1 MNFNFKIA
9 FILSYCQAKTYIC
22 TPNLLK
28 KMAKKEKTKDEL
40 PKAKFSKENFKKSF
54 RLFKYLGK
62 SKWLFTLGMVFI
74 AGTAAVG
81 LYFPVAAGK
90 MFGYLGNTG
99 MDTSAFSNMVTGT
112 GKELLILLV
121 IQGIVSFGRVYTFS
135 IVTENILKGLRTD
148 TFNKLVQMPMS
159 FFSKNQVADLSSRVA
174 TDINVISEAFTIS
187 IAEVIRQTI
196 VGIGGL
202 CLLVYFTSWDVA
214 KWFIVII
221 PPITVVAILYGRKIR
236 GYSKALQDK
245 IAESGIIVSEA
256 LTGITSVKA
265 FTNEHI
271 EISKYDKVTS
281 EIRKFGIKYGVMRGA
296 FFAFII
302 MCVFGA
308 IFFILYKMLL
318 LINTGELT
326 TENFGKFMMLSLF
339 VAGSLGGLP
348 EQLAS
353 IQRAL
358 GATDRVFEIIDDRN
372 EEINLAFA
380 TNDNSKRVKGD
391 LEFKNIQFTYPTR
404 PDFVVLKNI
413 SFNAKAG
420 ETIALV
426 GSSGSGKSTLASL
439 ALRFYEP
446 NGGEYTIDGKKS
458 TDYELTELRDQMAI
472 VPQDVLLF
480 GGTIKENIMYG
491 KPNATEAEI
500 IDAAKQANA
509 YDFIMSFPE
518 KFETRVG
525 DRGIQLSGGQ
535 RQRVAIA
542 RAVLKN
548 PSILILDEATSSL
561 DSESERLVQ
570 EALDKLMVGR
580 TSIVIAHRLSTIRNA
595 DKIIVLQ
602 KGEVLETGTH
612 QELIT
617 NETGLYHKLSKLQF
631 ELN

>member
-1 MNFNFKIA
+1 
-9 FILSYCQAKTYIC
+9 
-22 TPNLLK
+22 
-28 KMAKKEKTKDEL
+28 MAKGTSVKHKAKDDI
-40 PKAKFSKENFKKSF
+40 PKAKLSAANFKKSF

-62 SKWLFTLGMVFI
+62 SKWIFILGMFFI
-74 AGTAAVG
+74 LATAIVG
-81 LYFPVAAGK
+81 LYFPIMAGK
-90 MFGYLGNTG
+90 MFGYLGQTT
-99 MDTSAFSNMVTGT
+99 MAPSLFKDAVSGT
-112 GKELLILLV
+112 GIELFVLLV

-148 TFNKLVQMPMS
+148 TFNKLVKMPMS

-174 TDINVISEAFTIS
+174 TDINVISDAFAVN

-196 VGIGGL
+196 VGSGGL
-202 CLLVYFTSWDVA
+202 VLLVYYTGWDVA
-214 KWFIVII
+214 KWFLAII
-221 PPITVVAILYGRKIR
+221 PPITIIAIIYGRKIR
-236 GYSKALQDK
+236 KYSKGFQDK
-245 IAESGIIVSEA
+245 ISESGIIVSEA

-265 FTNEHI
+265 FTNEQL
-271 EISKYDKVTS
+271 EISKYDKVTN
-281 EIRKFGIKYGVMRGA
+281 EIRRFGVQYGVMRGA

-302 MCVFGA
+302 MCVFGS
-308 IFFILYKMLL
+308 IFFILYQMLL
-318 LINTGELT
+318 LLNQTGPDGEPLLT
-326 TENFGKFMMLSLF
+326 STNFGIFMMLSFF
-339 VAGSLGGLP
+339 VAASLGGLP

-358 GATDRVFEIIDDRN
+358 GATDRVFDIIDDTH
-372 EEINLAFA
+372 EEINLAHR
-380 TNDNSKRVKGD
+380 NNLNLNRVKGD

-413 SFNAKAG
+413 SFSAKAG

-426 GSSGSGKSTLASL
+426 GSSGSGKSTLASM

-446 NGGEYTIDGKKS
+446 TSGEYTIDGKRS

-480 GGTIKENIMYG
+480 GGTIKENILYG
-491 KPNATEAEI
+491 KPSATDADVIE
-500 IDAAKQANA
+500 AAKQANA
-509 YDFIMSFPE
+509 YDFIMSFPD
-518 KFETRVG
+518 KFETLVG

-570 EALDKLMVGR
+570 EALDKLMIGR

-595 DKIIVLQ
+595 DKIVVLQ
-602 KGEVLETGTH
+602 KGEVVEMGTH

-617 NETGLYHKLSKLQF
+617 NDSGLYQKLSKLQY
-631 ELN
+631 ELS

>member
-1 MNFNFKIA
+1 
-9 FILSYCQAKTYIC
+9 
-22 TPNLLK
+22 
-28 KMAKKEKTKDEL
+28 MAKGKMVTHKSKDDI
-40 PKAKFSKENFKKSF
+40 PKAKLSSENFKKSF

-62 SKWLFTLGMVFI
+62 SKWLFILGMVFI
-74 AGTAAVG
+74 AGTASVG

-99 MDTSAFSNMVTGT
+99 MDTSAFSSMVTGT
-112 GKELLILLV
+112 GVELLILLV
-121 IQGIVSFGRVYTFS
+121 IQGVVSFGRVYTFS

-174 TDINVISEAFTIS
+174 TDINVISEAFTIN

-196 VGIGGL
+196 VGVGGL
-202 CLLVYFTSWDVA
+202 VLLVYFTSWDVA

-221 PPITVVAILYGRKIR
+221 PPITVIAIFYGRKIR

-245 IAESGIIVSEA
+245 ISESSVIVSEA

-265 FTNEHI
+265 FTNEQL
-271 EISKYDKVTS
+271 EISKYDRVTND
-281 EIRKFGIKYGVMRGA
+281 IRKFGIKYGVMRGA

-302 MCVFGA
+302 LCVFGS

-358 GATDRVFEIIDDRN
+358 GATDRVFEIIDDTN
-372 EEINLAFA
+372 EQINLAHR
-380 TNDNSKRVKGD
+380 NNLNLNRVKGE

-404 PDFVVLKNI
+404 ADFVVLKDI
-413 SFNAKAG
+413 SFSAKAG
-420 ETIALV
+420 ETVALV

-446 NGGEYTIDGKKS
+446 NAGQYIIDGKKS

-480 GGTIKENIMYG
+480 GGTIRENILYG
-491 KPNATEAEI
+491 KPNATEAEVI
-500 IDAAKQANA
+500 EAAKQANA
-509 YDFIMSFPE
+509 FDFIMSFPD
-518 KFETRVG
+518 KFETLVG

-570 EALDKLMVGR
+570 EALDKLMLGR

-595 DKIIVLQ
+595 DKIVVLQ
-602 KGEVLETGTH
+602 KGEVVEMGTH
-612 QELIT
+612 NELIK
-617 NETGLYHKLSKLQF
+617 NENGLYHKLSKLQY

>member
-1 MNFNFKIA
+1 
-9 FILSYCQAKTYIC
+9 
-22 TPNLLK
+22 
-28 KMAKKEKTKDEL
+28 MAKRVKHKAEDDI
-40 PKAKFSKENFKKSF
+40 PKARLSKENFKKSF
-54 RLFKYLGK
+54 RLLKYLGK
-62 SKWLFTLGMVFI
+62 SKWLFGLGMLFI

-90 MFGYLGNTG
+90 MFGYLGQTG
-99 MDTSAFSNMVTGT
+99 EATEKFKDMVSGT
-112 GKELLILLV
+112 GIELFILLI
-121 IQGIVSFGRVYTFS
+121 IQGLVSFGRVFTFS
-135 IVTENILKGLRTD
+135 VVTENILKGLRTD

-159 FFSKNQVADLSSRVA
+159 FFSKNQVADLSSRLS
-174 TDINVISEAFTIS
+174 TDINVISEAFTVN
-187 IAEVIRQTI
+187 IAEVIRQSI

-202 CLLVYFTSWDVA
+202 CLIIYFTSWDVA

-221 PPITVVAILYGRKIR
+221 PPITFVAILYGRKIR
-236 GYSKALQDK
+236 KYSKALQDK
-245 IAESGIIVSEA
+245 IAESSIIVSEA

-265 FTNEHI
+265 FTNESL
-271 EISKYDKVTS
+271 EIGKYDTVTTD
-281 EIRKFGIKYGVMRGA
+281 IRKFGIKYGVMRGT

-302 MCVFGA
+302 TCIFGS

-318 LINTGELT
+318 LINTGELS

-358 GATDRVFEIIDDRN
+358 GATDRVFDIIDDKH
-372 EEINLAFA
+372 EEIDLLHQQTAQLE
-380 TNDNSKRVKGD
+380 RLKGD
-391 LEFKNIQFTYPTR
+391 IEFKNIQFTYPTR
-404 PDFVVLKNI
+404 PDFKVLHNI
-413 SFNAKAG
+413 SFHAKPG

-439 ALRFYEP
+439 TLRFYEP
-446 NGGEYTIDGKKS
+446 DGGEYLIDGKKS
-458 TDYELTELRDQMAI
+458 SDYDLTALREQMAI

-480 GGTIKENIMYG
+480 GGTIKENILYG
-491 KPNATEAEI
+491 KPNASEEEI
-500 IDAAKQANA
+500 ISAAKQANA
-509 YDFIMSFPE
+509 YDFIMSFPD

-570 EALDKLMVGR
+570 DALDKLMVGR

-595 DKIIVLQ
+595 DKIVVLQ
-602 KGEVLETGTH
+602 KGEVIETGTH
-612 QELIT
+612 KELIT
-617 NETGLYHKLSKLQF
+617 QDQGLYYKLSKIQYELQ
-631 ELN
+631 

>member
-1 MNFNFKIA
+1 
-9 FILSYCQAKTYIC
+9 
-22 TPNLLK
+22 
-28 KMAKKEKTKDEL
+28 MAKGKMVTHKSKDDI
-40 PKAKFSKENFKKSF
+40 PKAKLSSENFKKSF

-62 SKWLFTLGMVFI
+62 SKWLFILGMFFI
-74 AGTAAVG
+74 AGTASVG

-99 MDTSAFSNMVTGT
+99 MDTSAFSSMVTGT
-112 GKELLILLV
+112 GIELLILLV
-121 IQGIVSFGRVYTFS
+121 IQGFVSFGRVYTFS

-174 TDINVISEAFTIS
+174 TDINVISEAFTIN

-196 VGIGGL
+196 VGVGGIV
-202 CLLVYFTSWDVA
+202 LLVYFTSWDVA

-221 PPITVVAILYGRKIR
+221 PPITVIAIFYGRKIR

-245 IAESGIIVSEA
+245 ISESSVIVSEA

-265 FTNEHI
+265 FTNEQL
-271 EISKYDKVTS
+271 EIGKYDRVTND
-281 EIRKFGIKYGVMRGA
+281 IRKFGIKYGVMRGA

-302 MCVFGA
+302 LCVFGS

-358 GATDRVFEIIDDRN
+358 GATDRVFEIIDDTN
-372 EEINLAFA
+372 EHINLAHR
-380 TNDNSKRVKGD
+380 NNLNLNRVKGE

-404 PDFVVLKNI
+404 ADFVVLKNV
-413 SFNAKAG
+413 SFSAKAG
-420 ETIALV
+420 ETVALV
-426 GSSGSGKSTLASL
+426 GSSGSGKSTLAFL

-446 NGGEYTIDGKKS
+446 NAGEYIIDGKKS

-480 GGTIKENIMYG
+480 GGTIRENILYG
-491 KPNATEAEI
+491 KPNATEAEVI
-500 IDAAKQANA
+500 EAAKQANA
-509 YDFIMSFPE
+509 FDFVMSFPD
-518 KFETRVG
+518 KFETLVG

-570 EALDKLMVGR
+570 EALDKLMLGR

-595 DKIIVLQ
+595 DKIVVLQ
-602 KGEVLETGTH
+602 KGEVVEMGTH
-612 QELIT
+612 NELIK
-617 NETGLYHKLSKLQF
+617 NENGLYHKLSKLQY

>member
-1 MNFNFKIA
+1 
-9 FILSYCQAKTYIC
+9 
-22 TPNLLK
+22 
-28 KMAKKEKTKDEL
+28 MAKDTDVKQKSKDDL
-40 PKAKFSKENFKKSF
+40 PKAKFSLENFKTSF

-62 SKWLFTLGMVFI
+62 SKWIFVFGMLFVL
-74 AGTAAVG
+74 ATAIVG
-81 LYFPVAAGK
+81 LYFPIMAGK
-90 MFGYLGNTG
+90 MFGYLGQTNMAPDLFKDAVSGTG
-99 MDTSAFSNMVTGT
+99 M
-112 GKELLILLV
+112 ELLILLV
-121 IQGIVSFGRVYTFS
+121 IQGLVSFGRVYTFS
-135 IVTENILKGLRTD
+135 LVTENILKGLRTE
-148 TFNKLVQMPMS
+148 TFNKLVRLPMS
-159 FFSKNQVADLSSRVA
+159 FFSKNQVADLSSRLS
-174 TDINVISEAFTIS
+174 TDINVISEAFTVN

-196 VGIGGL
+196 VGVGGL
-202 CLLVYFTSWDVA
+202 ILLVNYTGWEVA
-214 KWFIVII
+214 KWFLAII
-221 PPITVVAILYGRKIR
+221 PPITLIAIMYGRRIR
-236 GYSKALQDK
+236 KYSKGFQDK
-245 IAESGIIVSEA
+245 ISESSVIVSEA

-265 FTNEHI
+265 FTNENI
-271 EISKYDKVTS
+271 EINKYNTVTD
-281 EIRKFGIKYGVMRGA
+281 EIRQYGIKYGVMRGA

-302 MCVFGA
+302 MCVFGS
-308 IFFILYKMLL
+308 IFFILYQMLL
-318 LINTGELT
+318 LLNQIGPDGKPLLSS
-326 TENFGKFMMLSLF
+326 ENFGIFMMLSLF
-339 VAGSLGGLP
+339 VAASLGGLP

-358 GATDRVFEIIDDRN
+358 GATDRVFDIIDEKN
-372 EEINLAFA
+372 EEINLAHR
-380 TNDNSKRVKGD
+380 NNLNLNRVKGD

-404 PDFVVLKNI
+404 PDFTVLHNI
-413 SFNAKAG
+413 SFSAKAG

-458 TDYELTELRDQMAI
+458 TDYSLTELRDQMAI

-480 GGTIKENIMYG
+480 GGTIKENILYG
-491 KPNATEAEI
+491 KPNATDEEVVN
-500 IDAAKQANA
+500 AAKQANA

-602 KGEVLETGTH
+602 KGEVLESGTH
-612 QELIT
+612 QELMT
-617 NETGLYHKLSKLQF
+617 NDAGLYQKLSKLQF
-631 ELN
+631 EMN

>member
-1 MNFNFKIA
+1 
-9 FILSYCQAKTYIC
+9 
-22 TPNLLK
+22 
-28 KMAKKEKTKDEL
+28 MAKGVKHNAIDDI

-62 SKWLFTLGMVFI
+62 SKWIFVLGMFFVL
-74 AGTAAVG
+74 ATAIVG
-81 LYFPVAAGK
+81 LYFPIMAGK
-90 MFGYLGNTG
+90 MFGYLGQASSMATDIFKG
-99 MDTSAFSNMVTGT
+99 SVQGT
-112 GKELLILLV
+112 GIELFILLI
-121 IQGIVSFGRVYTFS
+121 IQGLVSFGRVYTFS
-135 IVTENILKGLRTD
+135 LVTENILKGLRAD
-148 TFNKLVQMPMS
+148 TFQKLVQMPMG

-174 TDINVISEAFTIS
+174 TDINVISEAFTVN

-196 VGIGGL
+196 VGTGGL
-202 CLLVYFTSWDVA
+202 ILLVNYTGWNVA
-214 KWFIVII
+214 KWFLAII
-221 PPITVVAILYGRKIR
+221 PPITIIAILYGKRIRK
-236 GYSKALQDK
+236 YSKGFQDK
-245 IAESGIIVSEA
+245 IAESNIIVSEA

-265 FTNEHI
+265 FTNEALEI
-271 EISKYDKVTS
+271 EKYNKVTN
-281 EIRKFGIKYGVMRGA
+281 EIRKFGIKYGIMRGA

-302 MCVFGA
+302 TCIFGS
-308 IFFILYKMLL
+308 IFFILYQMLL
-318 LINTGELT
+318 LLNQVGPDGLPLLT
-326 TENFGKFMMLSLF
+326 SANFGIFMMLSLF
-339 VAGSLGGLP
+339 VAASLGGLP

-358 GATDRVFEIIDDRN
+358 GATDRVFDIIDDTN
-372 EEINLAFA
+372 EEINLAHR
-380 TNDNSKRVKGD
+380 NNLNLNRVKGD

-404 PDFVVLKNI
+404 PDFVVLKDV
-413 SFNAKAG
+413 SFSAKAG
-420 ETIALV
+420 QTIALV
-426 GSSGSGKSTLASL
+426 GSSGSGKSTLASM

-446 NGGEYTIDGKKS
+446 NAGEYLIDGKKS

-480 GGTIKENIMYG
+480 GGTIRDNILYG
-491 KPNATEAEI
+491 KPNSTEAEVI
-500 IDAAKQANA
+500 EAAKQANA
-509 YDFIMSFPE
+509 YDFIMSFPD
-518 KFETRVG
+518 KFETLVG

-595 DKIIVLQ
+595 DKIVVLQ
-602 KGEVLETGTH
+602 KGEVVEMGTH
-612 QELIT
+612 QELMMST
-617 NETGLYHKLSKLQF
+617 TGLYQKLSKLQY

>member
-1 MNFNFKIA
+1 MIPCAVKTVHLHTNFHG
-9 FILSYCQAKTYIC
+9 T
-22 TPNLLK
+22 
-28 KMAKKEKTKDEL
+28 MAKGVKHKAKDDI
-40 PKAKFSKENFKKSF
+40 PKARLSRENFKKSF

-62 SKWLFTLGMVFI
+62 SKWIFALGMVFI
-74 AGTAAVG
+74 GGTAAVG

-90 MFGYLGNTG
+90 MFGYLGQTSEATEKFKG
-99 MDTSAFSNMVTGT
+99 MVSGT
-112 GKELLILLV
+112 GLELFVLLI
-121 IQGIVSFGRVYTFS
+121 IQGLVSFGRVFTFS

-159 FFSKNQVADLSSRVA
+159 FFSKNQVADLSSRLS
-174 TDINVISEAFTIS
+174 TDINVISEAFTVN
-187 IAEVIRQTI
+187 IAEVIRQSI
-196 VGIGGL
+196 VGVGGL

-236 GYSKALQDK
+236 KYSKGLQDK
-245 IAESGIIVSEA
+245 IAESSIIVSEA

-265 FTNEHI
+265 FTNESL
-271 EISKYDKVTS
+271 EIGKYDTVTTD
-281 EIRKFGIKYGVMRGA
+281 IRKFGIKYGVMRGS

-302 MCVFGA
+302 TCIFGS

-318 LINTGELT
+318 LINTGELS

-358 GATDRVFEIIDDRN
+358 GATDRVFDIIDDKHEDIDLHHQQAGQLER
-372 EEINLAFA
+372 L
-380 TNDNSKRVKGD
+380 KGD
-391 LEFKNIQFTYPTR
+391 IEFKNIRFTYPTR
-404 PDFVVLKNI
+404 PDFTVLHDI
-413 SFNAKAG
+413 SFHAKPG
-420 ETIALV
+420 ETVALV

-439 ALRFYEP
+439 TLRFYEP
-446 NGGEYTIDGKKS
+446 DSGEYLIDGKKS
-458 TDYELTELRDQMAI
+458 TDYELTQLREQMAI

-480 GGTIKENIMYG
+480 GGTIKENILYG
-491 KPNATEAEI
+491 KPNASEEEI
-500 IDAAKQANA
+500 ISAAKQANA
-509 YDFIMSFPE
+509 YDFIMSFPD

-570 EALDKLMVGR
+570 DALDKLMVGR

-595 DKIIVLQ
+595 DKIVVLQ
-602 KGEVLETGTH
+602 KGEVVETGTH
-612 QELIT
+612 KELIT
-617 NETGLYHKLSKLQF
+617 QDQGLYYKLSKIQYELQ
-631 ELN
+631 